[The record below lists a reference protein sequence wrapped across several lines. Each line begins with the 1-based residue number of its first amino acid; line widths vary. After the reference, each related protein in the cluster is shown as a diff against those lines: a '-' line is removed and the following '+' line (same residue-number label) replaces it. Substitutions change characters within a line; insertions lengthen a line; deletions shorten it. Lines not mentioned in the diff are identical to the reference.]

1 MVSNAP
7 SRDQDLIIRVPG
19 NLQDVLR
26 KVQDITAHTYR
37 TFAPVHVFR
46 QGGRTMVSAAIPIN
60 VLTNILIAEPAEKNK
75 DLKFALEATN
85 RPFMKDHC
93 DTIAK
98 YLRDALL
105 RGENYI
111 IPPLALNVLA
121 TADNVRIYI
130 PEGDDP
136 STNGYMILPN
146 RASIYITDGQHRFRA
161 IEQVAKELVS
171 KPEGSKFLDDSV
183 PVMMT
188 LSETRAEVHQ
198 DFADAGRTKAL
209 PPALLAAYNTRQPAN
224 KVAMQIIERTPLMT
238 GRINYTGNSVSQS
251 SPYIFTGHQ
260 VLQFVRHSLAGSTST
275 KENQFTELAETS
287 FSNEESRE
295 RWTNARV
302 AFLKVMTEIIPDW
315 HEVAQLS
322 RPEGSDSANVVQ
334 KTKDIKQRPNVTMSG
349 ALLNAL
355 GLVSHEALEDATLE
369 ENAHKSEKD
378 WVADLEGKLKPLR
391 GVNWSREADIWDD
404 NIVVGKATGNPRM
417 RTQGPAVKG
426 AADEMLKL
434 LKLEK

>member
-1 MVSNAP
+1 MVS
-7 SRDQDLIIRVPG
+7 STLSQDLIIRVPG
-19 NLQDVLR
+19 TLQDVLR

-37 TFAPVHVFR
+37 TYAPVHVFR

-93 DTIAK
+93 DTIAR

-130 PEGDDP
+130 PDGDDP

-161 IEQVAKELVS
+161 IEQVAKDLAS
-171 KPEGSKFLDDSV
+171 RPEGGKFLDDSV

-224 KVAMQIIERTPLMT
+224 KVAMEIIERTPLMT

-251 SPYIFTGHQ
+251 SPHIFTGHQ
-260 VLQFVRHSLAGSTST
+260 ILQFVKHSLAGSTSI
-275 KENQFTELAETS
+275 KENQFTELAEAS
-287 FSNEESRE
+287 FGNEESRG

-315 HEVAQLS
+315 REVAQLS
-322 RPEGSDSANVVQ
+322 QPEGSDSANVVQ

-355 GLVSHEALEDATLE
+355 GLVSHESLADATLE

-378 WVADLEGKLKPLR
+378 WVDDLTDKLKPLR

-404 NIVVGKATGNPRM
+404 NIVVGRAAGTARM

-434 LKLEK
+434 LNLEK